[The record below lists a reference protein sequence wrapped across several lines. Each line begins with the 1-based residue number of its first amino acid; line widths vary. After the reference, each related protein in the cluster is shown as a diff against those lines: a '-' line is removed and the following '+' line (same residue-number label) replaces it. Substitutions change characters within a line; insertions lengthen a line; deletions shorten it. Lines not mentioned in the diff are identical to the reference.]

1 MKNIA
6 GGYGGRSSKYMGCQ
20 INQQRLKL
28 CESTYPLEER
38 LKKDLILLLVSP
50 KVGVDVAEGSGV
62 QSEENR
68 GSDAWAK

>member
-1 MKNIA
+1 
-6 GGYGGRSSKYMGCQ
+6 MGCQ